1 VKAPPLRFGGADVGY
16 AAGDRELCAA
26 VAVLQEPGF
35 TLLAS
40 CLFRGPVPAPY
51 SPGQLAAREAP
62 GIVRAFAGLQQSPD
76 VLLVDGHGRAHP
88 QRWGAACAVGQ
99 AAGVPTVG
107 VAKDVLVGSYREPG
121 SERGEWS
128 PLADRGE
135 VVGAAL
141 RTRTSVRPV
150 FVSVGWRTELE
161 EAVSLVLRASA
172 WRIPEPIRE
181 AHRLAREALARGA
194 AP

>member
-1 VKAPPLRFGGADVGY
+1 MTAPPLRLGGADVGY

-26 VAVLQEPGF
+26 VVVLQEPGF
-35 TLLAS
+35 ILLDS

-51 SPGQLAAREAP
+51 RPGHLGEREAP
-62 GIVRAFAGLQQSPD
+62 GIVRALASLREPPD

-88 QRWGAACAVGQ
+88 RRWGAACAVGR
-99 AAGVPTVG
+99 AAGCPTVG
-107 VAKDVLVGSYREPG
+107 VAKDVLVGAYREPG
-121 SERGEWS
+121 SERGEWT
-128 PLADRGE
+128 PLVNRGE

-150 FVSVGWRTELE
+150 FVSVGWAVGLE
-161 EAVSLVLRASA
+161 EAVSLVLRASM

-181 AHRLAREALARGA
+181 AHRLAREALAGEA
-194 AP
+194 AS